1 MEPAE
6 ESTKTRGRRA
16 LAPALTILITAAVV
30 AGAGVAGASQ
40 SATVYVSEGA
50 GGACYAFTHTAG
62 TACAAGVRGDVTIEA
77 GDTVT
82 WDFAG
87 STAIH
92 NAASTNAV
100 AADPAW
106 EPYAGAFQTSGSY
119 SRQFMEPGVY
129 EFVCQAHPTMVGTI
143 TVEEGDGTA
152 TPIPTRARPRR
163 RRRRPDGPTSAD
175 PDPDP
180 DGDRRRLDVDGDD
193 HTQTPAPGHGRQGH
207 RRAARADDAPDRRHT
222 LA

>member
-106 EPYAGAFQTSGSY
+106 ERYAGAFQTSGSY

-152 TPIPTRARPRR
+152 TPIPTTTPTPTPTPTPDRR
-163 RRRRPDGPTSAD
+163 RRRRP
-175 PDPDP
+175 
-180 DGDRRRLDVDGDD
+180 RRRRPRSRP
-193 HTQTPAPGHGRQGH
+193 TITRRRRRPATAPRTPS
-207 RRAARADDAPDRRHT
+207 RRARRRC
-222 LA
+222 A